1 MPLPFFL
8 RPKGCRRV
16 DFYRFQLSPQNKGHN
31 RTGLR
36 PGTGNSSPPTAS
48 SFGHFDGRQLAFRW
62 PGWTRLVAGL
72 AGSNSLFA
80 GHAVLHFFGYPHGYW
95 MGIWLSEDSRWRPYR
110 DEYTRSLQNSEV
122 NRRRARIV
130 LRWGTA
136 REVLRV
142 LPALLP
148 FSPVS
153 TGLPL
158 LRRPVSTVAILAQ
171 GTYSWLATRS
181 PFFRR
186 VLHRCKCHW
195 SSWRVG
201 F

>member
-1 MPLPFFL
+1 M
-8 RPKGCRRV
+8 
-16 DFYRFQLSPQNKGHN
+16 
-31 RTGLR
+31 
-36 PGTGNSSPPTAS
+36 
-48 SFGHFDGRQLAFRW
+48 
-62 PGWTRLVAGL
+62 AGL

-181 PFFRR
+181 PFFVESSIGVSVSGVPGGLGFKWWGGGNRR
-186 VLHRCKCHW
+186 RKAASRCIFKTLNQGPVEL
-195 SSWRVG
+195 SMRIQMTAI
-201 F
+201 